1 MVLLNNVENLR
12 ENSGIFFVNNEKN
25 VGVLLG
31 TQHEKFEGKCGISF
45 VNNSEKLRENL
56 QYFLLIVWKT

>member
-25 VGVLLG
+25 VGVLSG
-31 TQHEKFEGKCGISF
+31 T
-45 VNNSEKLRENL
+45 
-56 QYFLLIVWKT
+56 